1 MTIIDGTT
9 EQELIRLWGIIGEL
23 SEELSRNRA
32 LSVTLYD
39 QVGNAK
45 VSCDRC
51 CVSLC
56 TLTMVLESGRPFSN
70 WFCIASFQY

>member
-1 MTIIDGTT
+1 MTIIDNTM
-9 EQELIRLWGIIGEL
+9 EQELLRLWGIIGEL

-45 VSCDRC
+45 VSCDAIY
-51 CVSLC
+51 V
-56 TLTMVLESGRPFSN
+56 E
-70 WFCIASFQY
+70 